1 MNIKVVHH
9 VRILHNCIYKDDQ
22 KLFESATLPFP
33 QFSESA
39 YRHFQLAYPKFHKM
53 DDLSKLGWLAADIL
67 LNNSELDI
75 SKSPFKRGIILSNK
89 NSSLDTDARYFNM
102 VKAGIAS
109 PAVFVY
115 SLPNIV
121 IGEICIRHGIKGENT
136 FFIADQYN
144 IPAQVDY
151 INNLFET
158 GVIESAIGGWVELMN
173 DQYDAF
179 LYYAVKGNSGSH
191 FYPHTAETIEKLYQQ
206 K

>member
-1 MNIKVVHH
+1 MNIRVVHH
-9 VRILHNCIYKDDQ
+9 VRILNQCIYKDDQ
-22 KLFESATLPFP
+22 KVFESAPMPFP

-53 DDLSKLGWLAADIL
+53 DELSKLGWLAADIL
-67 LNNSELDI
+67 LNNKELDEI
-75 SKSPFKRGIILSNK
+75 PPYKRGVILSNQ
-89 NSSLDTDARYFNM
+89 NSSLDTDSRYYNM
-102 VKAGIAS
+102 VKTGVAS

-158 GVIESAIGGWVELMN
+158 GVIECCIGGWVELMN
-173 DQYDAF
+173 EKYDAF
-179 LYYAVKGNSGSH
+179 LYYAVKEKSGVIS
-191 FYPHTAETIEKLYQQ
+191 YPHTTETIKKLYQS